1 MDMLFNRTRFKEF
14 KNYLNYDEYILL
26 LLKMVSHT
34 KKYKKTHA
42 HSNSLKLYD
51 LIAIKFPSNGNILSG
66 FITIVYRYNLR
77 NGIITYSDI
86 KYSDER
92 MEKYLEENPNVIRN
106 IDSYLK
112 NKMLESELKSG

>member
-1 MDMLFNRTRFKEF
+1 MDILFNRTCFKEF
-14 KNYLNYDEYILL
+14 ENYLNYDEHIHLL
-26 LLKMVSHT
+26 PKMVSHT

-51 LIAIKFPSNGNILSG
+51 LIAIKFPSNGNTLSG
-66 FITIVYRYNLR
+66 FITIVYRYNLK

-112 NKMLESELKSG
+112 NKMLELELKSS

>member
-1 MDMLFNRTRFKEF
+1 MDMQVNRTCFKEIE
-14 KNYLNYDEYILL
+14 NYLNYDGYIAL

-66 FITIVYRYNLR
+66 FITIVYRYNLK

-112 NKMLESELKSG
+112 NIMLESELNYI

>member
-34 KKYKKTHA
+34 KKYNKTHA

>member
-1 MDMLFNRTRFKEF
+1 MDMLFKRTCFKEF
-14 KNYLNYDEYILL
+14 KNYLNYDEYIPLL
-26 LLKMVSHT
+26 PKMLSHT

-66 FITIVYRYNLR
+66 FITIVYRYNLK